1 MIANVVQ
8 QQWFILRGWLD
19 NSEWG
24 DEPPDPDDVW
34 AVGDTA
40 SAVKPLAYRVR
51 LKDATIE
58 GTIQLTRDQLFLD
71 AYLPLVL
78 VLWDG
83 KSIPVPIEP
92 ELLVRLTRFIPP
104 RLTWKAPESF
114 SDESKLK
121 LKNSSGG
128 KCKVCDPE
136 TPKGS
141 EHSYVAKPVL
151 EEQASE
157 KPKFEATALRAVG
170 QQETQRDKPL
180 ALRSQPYRNTF
191 DASSKVLRDEHLYS
205 REKIQEAATPSSSS
219 NDVLKSQLL
228 IDKQSSTSTLSFN
241 EGILNKELL
250 TGGFEWGFN
259 STQNLRL
266 VEVEVSNPPSLN
278 REQGTDESDVKGEID
293 NRSTKNGD
301 GIEKKEGVSITSRQ
315 GAYMSVDDRPSAVL
329 RDDKPF
335 SLEKTQ
341 QPPKSIIHVTSSS
354 SGSLYRYLKNVQLKS
369 GKIASYPRVVE
380 RDPDNLNHWYWGYNY
395 KVKEDGSWKSKS
407 LSLPRDK
414 VRMVR
419 CMIERDAPVD
429 EIRASL
435 KVLRDESGSFLEKE
449 DSTDASPDS
458 KKVLRDDL
466 SFSLE
471 KPQASG
477 SLCSYLKKK
486 KLKSGTVASYPRVE
500 GDRDPNNPDHW
511 YWSYCYEVLVD
522 GEWKGRTLS
531 IPKCKI
537 VTVRAMIDSQKP
549 VSVIKAFLS
558 KEKTIKDKG
567 S

>member
-8 QQWFILRGWLD
+8 QQWFIVRGWLD

-24 DEPPDPDDVW
+24 DEPPDPDDLW
-34 AVGDTA
+34 TVGDTA

-58 GTIQLTRDQLFLD
+58 GTIQLTREQLFLD
-71 AYLPLVL
+71 AYLPLIL

-104 RLTWKAPESF
+104 GLTWKAPESF

-128 KCKVCDPE
+128 KLKVCDPE
-136 TPKGS
+136 TLKGG
-141 EHSYVAKPVL
+141 ERSYIAKSVL
-151 EEQASE
+151 EEQACS
-157 KPKFEATALRAVG
+157 KWSFEATALRVVG

-180 ALRSQPYRNTF
+180 ALRLQPYRNTF
-191 DASSKVLRDEHLYS
+191 DASEKVLRDEHLYS

-219 NDVLKSQLL
+219 NGILKSQLL
-228 IDKQSSTSTLSFN
+228 IDKQSSTLTVSFN
-241 EGILNKELL
+241 EGTLNKELL
-250 TGGFEWGFN
+250 TGGFEWEFN

-266 VEVEVSNPPSLN
+266 VEVEVSNSPSLN
-278 REQGTDESDVKGEID
+278 RERGTNESDVEEKIN
-293 NRSTKNGD
+293 NRSTKNCD
-301 GIEKKEGVSITSRQ
+301 GIEKKEDVSITSWQ
-315 GAYMSVDDRPSAVL
+315 GAYMSVDDEPSAVL
-329 RDDKPF
+329 RDEKPF

-354 SGSLYRYLKNVQLKS
+354 SGSLYRYLKNVRLKS

-395 KVKEDGSWKSKS
+395 KVKEDGSWKSRS
-407 LSLPRDK
+407 LSLPRGK
-414 VRMVR
+414 VRMVQ

-429 EIRASL
+429 EIRACL
-435 KVLRDESGSFLEKE
+435 KVLRDGSDSFLEKE
-449 DSTDASPDS
+449 DSTAASPDS
-458 KKVLRDDL
+458 EKVLGDESVNFLEKEYHATELTCLEKVLRDDL

-500 GDRDPNNPDHW
+500 GDRQ
-511 YWSYCYEVLVD
+511 SRFIRV
-522 GEWKGRTLS
+522 
-531 IPKCKI
+531 
-537 VTVRAMIDSQKP
+537 
-549 VSVIKAFLS
+549 
-558 KEKTIKDKG
+558 
-567 S
+567 